1 MNEILEFLRTAQQR
15 YESQHSV
22 LWKVETHYTWLV
34 YIVIGGLVFI
44 WLNSTSLPDDL
55 RLSIL
60 RYGSILGLILSLVG
74 YYVVRLEGEYLW
86 ENRQI
91 YARTLLKLPQI
102 EILHPPE
109 NSEFKDWEDVR
120 KKANK
125 SFLLLIISLVL
136 SIPYCFFAIFLP
148 RNVRLRGR
156 FRLTVR
162 DAFQITLLLAAAVF
176 ILFIIFTTHSDLKSL
191 LFSSNI
197 VVPNS

>member
-1 MNEILEFLRTAQQR
+1 VSEILEFLRTAQQR

-44 WLNSTSLPDDL
+44 WLNPTSLSDEL
-55 RLSIL
+55 RLSII

-86 ENRQI
+86 EDRQI
-91 YARTLLKLPQI
+91 YARTLLKLHQI
-102 EILHPPE
+102 ELLHPPE
-109 NSEFKDWEDVR
+109 NSEFEDWEDVR

-125 SFLLLIISLVL
+125 SFLLLLISLVL
-136 SIPYCFFAIFLP
+136 SIPYCFIAIFLP
-148 RNVRLRGR
+148 RNVRRHDR

-176 ILFIIFTTHSDLKSL
+176 VLSIIFTTHPDLKPL
-191 LFSSNI
+191 I
-197 VVPNS
+197 VFPNS